1 MKYKVVTLC
10 GSLRF
15 GREFWE
21 QISRKLV
28 NDGYIVL
35 KPDFCFTSLE
45 EEMFKQ
51 KLNLMHRQK
60 IDMSDEIFVIN
71 KDEYIGESTKAE
83 IEYAKRNAKTVSYLE
98 S

>member
-1 MKYKVVTLC
+1 
-10 GSLRF
+10 
-15 GREFWE
+15 
-21 QISRKLV
+21 
-28 NDGYIVL
+28 
-35 KPDFCFTSLE
+35 
-45 EEMFKQ
+45 MFKQ

-98 S
+98 SQLESLKPETSTKPTVSSKLTGVKINFFQKLFQLLFQFH